1 MSRKQSPEE
10 KYAEA
15 VAKKIGTTQ
24 RRVLNLFR
32 SALSEASLLAQ
43 QVDFNPDKPFTFDDY
58 PLTKKRSDKLIN
70 DLQKQILSTVSA
82 SVAYAWDLAEKKNDE
97 LVKSVLGSQAVPH
110 RRTEGVKAFTARRE
124 QGLSLSDRVW
134 KYTDQFKEEL
144 EMSLDLGLRDGL
156 DAPAMS
162 RAVREYL
169 AEPNKLFR
177 RVRDEHGQLHLSS
190 MAKAYHPGQGVYRSS
205 YKNALRL
212 TATETNMAYRTAD
225 YERIQELDFVR
236 GIEVCLSNNHTL
248 NGKPFHCICDEFA
261 GKYPKDFK
269 FIGWH
274 PLCRCYV
281 KTILSDDPFTPE
293 DTPEVKDIP
302 QGLKNWVANNGDRI
316 DRAFDKGRPA
326 YWLRDNASTLRL
338 KHNVSKSYK
347 PTLAERSK
355 ARHEART
362 SEQIEEIKR
371 RWEVRGNIHQH
382 APELERIIKVYKS
395 ESPSLSTLSQKTLDG
410 IRSGELRGDALK
422 RRLSQITHKEEV
434 KRQWDEYKP
443 IHKLADLIHDPRM
456 AVAHHGL
463 EAVDTVHSSVSKK
476 LASWEGLHIDELKK
490 KLEFEINWVTK
501 QKKYS
506 TWEVARDAY
515 TMKLREVD
523 KAIKIEEA
531 KAQAAYALAFAKT
544 TKSKAVKELA
554 SELDLLLS
562 KQWKSTSDIEQKAK
576 ELRAKVDKLI
586 AKQTPK
592 AKLGVSFKPEDYT
605 QERKDRAVWDKD
617 RGDKADKALI
627 DTAGR
632 QWSLASNDEKERV
645 YEYTHH
651 FCNVNEP
658 LQGRSYIGYQTVEE
672 FYHRVANIE
681 SYISKNKLPVDMW
694 FTRGDDGLGAVASRI
709 RFAGG
714 VMPDKVEDLVGAVM
728 QEGGFMSTASRK
740 GEGFNYR
747 SVIINIYAPKGT
759 QAAYVEPI
767 SVFGN
772 GSGMN
777 WDGETRFKTFS
788 SEQETLFQRGT
799 KMRITK
805 VYKEGGKTYIDCEVI
820 GQELKP
826 ISYVNNEDIGF

>member
-32 SALSEASLLAQ
+32 SALGEASLLAQ
-43 QVDFNPDKPFTFDDY
+43 QVDFKPDKPFAFDDY

-82 SVAYAWDLAEKKNDE
+82 SVAYAWGLAEEKNDE
-97 LVKSVLGSQAVPH
+97 LVKRVLGVQALQR
-110 RRTEGVKAFTARRE
+110 RRTHGVEAFTARRE
-124 QGLSLSDRVW
+124 QGLNLSDRVW

-190 MAKAYHPGQGVYRSS
+190 RAKAYHPGQGVYRSS

-269 FIGWH
+269 FVGWH

-293 DTPEVKDIP
+293 DTPEVADIP
-302 QGLKNWVANNGDRI
+302 QGLKGWVANNGDRI
-316 DRAFDKGRPA
+316 DRAFEKGRPA
-326 YWLRDNASTLRL
+326 YWLRDNASALRL
-338 KHNVSKSYK
+338 KRKVSKSSK

-355 ARHEART
+355 TRHEART
-362 SEQIEEIKR
+362 SEQIEEIKK

-382 APELERIIKVYKS
+382 APELERIIKVYTN
-395 ESPSLSTLSQKTLDG
+395 EAPSLSTLSQKTLDG

-422 RRLSQITHKEEV
+422 RRLDQIAHKEEI
-434 KRQWDEYKP
+434 KKQWDEYKP
-443 IHKLADLIHDPRM
+443 IYRR
-456 AVAHHGL
+456 G
-463 EAVDTVHSSVSKK
+463 
-476 LASWEGLHIDELKK
+476 
-490 KLEFEINWVTK
+490 
-501 QKKYS
+501 
-506 TWEVARDAY
+506 
-515 TMKLREVD
+515 
-523 KAIKIEEA
+523 
-531 KAQAAYALAFAKT
+531 AL
-544 TKSKAVKELA
+544 
-554 SELDLLLS
+554 
-562 KQWKSTSDIEQKAK
+562 
-576 ELRAKVDKLI
+576 
-586 AKQTPK
+586 
-592 AKLGVSFKPEDYT
+592 FKPEDYT
-605 QERKDRAVWDKD
+605 HERKDKAVWDKGN
-617 RGDKADKALI
+617 GDKADKALI
-627 DTAGR
+627 DTAGK
-632 QWSLASNDEKERV
+632 QWKLASGDEKECV
-645 YEYTHH
+645 YEYTYHS
-651 FCNVNEP
+651 CNVNEP
-658 LQGRSYIGYQTVEE
+658 LQGRSHIGYQTVEE
-672 FYHRVANIE
+672 FYHRVGNIE

-694 FTRGDDGLGAVASRI
+694 FTRGDDGLDVVASRI

-714 VMPDKVEDLVGAVM
+714 VMPEKIEDLVGAVM
-728 QEGGFMSTASRK
+728 LEGGFMSTASRK
-740 GEGFNYR
+740 GEGFSYR
-747 SVIINIYAPKGT
+747 SVIMNVYAPKGT
-759 QAAYVEPI
+759 QAAYIEPI
-767 SVFGN
+767 SMFGR
-772 GSGMN
+772 GAGKD
-777 WDGETRFKTFS
+777 WDGDTRFKVFGS
-788 SEQETLFQRGT
+788 DQETLFQRGT

-805 VYKEGGKTYIDCEVI
+805 VYKEGDKTYIDCEVI
-820 GQELKP
+820 GQEIKP
-826 ISYVNNEDIGF
+826 ISYVKDEDIGF

>member
-1 MSRKQSPEE
+1 MSRRQSPEE

-43 QVDFNPDKPFTFDDY
+43 QVDFKPDKPFTFDDY
-58 PLTKKRSDKLIN
+58 PRTKKRSDKLIN

-82 SVAYAWDLAEKKNDE
+82 SVAYAWDLAERKNDE
-97 LVKSVLGSQAVPH
+97 LVKSVLGGQAVPH

-124 QGLSLSDRVW
+124 QGLNLSDRVW

-156 DAPAMS
+156 DAPAMG

-177 RVRDEHGQLHLSS
+177 RVRDEHGHLHLSS
-190 MAKAYHPGQGVYRSS
+190 RAKAYHPGQGVYRSS

-293 DTPEVKDIP
+293 DTPEVKDVP

-362 SEQIEEIKR
+362 SEQIEEIKK

-382 APELERIIKVYKS
+382 APELDRIIKVYKS
-395 ESPSLSTLSQKTLDG
+395 EAPSLSTLSQKTLDG

-443 IHKLADLIHDPRM
+443 IHKLADIIYNPRQ
-456 AVAHHGL
+456 AVATHGVDAV
-463 EAVDTVHSSVSKK
+463 EAVHGSVSKK
-476 LASWEGLHIDELKK
+476 LTSWEGLHIDELKK

-515 TMKLREVD
+515 AMKLREVD
-523 KAIKIEEA
+523 KAIKIEEI

-544 TKSKAVKELA
+544 TKSKVVKELA

-562 KQWKSTSDIEQKAK
+562 KQWKSTSAIEQKAQ

-586 AKQTPK
+586 AKQTPR
-592 AKLGVSFKPEDYT
+592 AKLGASFKPEDYT
-605 QERKDRAVWDKD
+605 QERKDKAIWAKNRTESMSLLKGRADAIYKE
-617 RGDKADKALI
+617 A
-627 DTAGR
+627 TAEER
-632 QWSLASNDEKERV
+632 LAV
-645 YEYTHH
+645 YEYTRGSGHINRPLRGYDKSWSS
-651 FCNVNEP
+651 FKGIGNVALDNESRHAP
-658 LQGRSYIGYQTVEE
+658 SRIKAIDSMLSRATYEEDVWLQRGVDADGLKAFLGIQSISDLPSALGKTVTDT
-672 FYHRVANIE
+672 A
-681 SYISKNKLPVDMW
+681 YISC
-694 FTRGDDGLGAVASRI
+694 GAAK
-709 RFAGG
+709 GT
-714 VMPDKVEDLVGAVM
+714 
-728 QEGGFMSTASRK
+728 GFS
-740 GEGFNYR
+740 GYIF
-747 SVIINIYAPKGT
+747 NIYCP
-759 QAAYVEPI
+759 
-767 SVFGN
+767 
-772 GSGMN
+772 
-777 WDGETRFKTFS
+777 
-788 SEQETLFQRGT
+788 RGT
-799 KMRITK
+799 KML
-805 VYKEGGKTYIDCEVI
+805 YIDGRSSYTCE
-820 GQELKP
+820 
-826 ISYVNNEDIGF
+826 NEMLIMRNTTFRVVKVEGKFIDLEVVSQ

>member
-43 QVDFNPDKPFTFDDY
+43 QVDFKPDKPFTFDDY

-82 SVAYAWDLAEKKNDE
+82 SVAYAWNLAEEKNDE
-97 LVKSVLGSQAVPH
+97 LVKRVLGVQAVQR
-110 RRTEGVKAFTARRE
+110 RRTHGVEAFTARRE

-134 KYTDQFKEEL
+134 KYTAQFKEEL

-225 YERIQELDFVR
+225 YKRIQELDFVR

-269 FIGWH
+269 FVGWH

-281 KTILSDDPFTPE
+281 KTILSDDPFMPE
-293 DTPEVKDIP
+293 DTPEVTDIP
-302 QGLKNWVANNGDRI
+302 QGLKDWVENNGDRI

-362 SEQIEEIKR
+362 SEQIEEIKK

-395 ESPSLSTLSQKTLDG
+395 EAPSLSTLSQKTLDG

-443 IHKLADLIHDPRM
+443 IHKLADIIYNPRQ
-456 AVAHHGL
+456 AVATHGVDAV
-463 EAVDTVHSSVSKK
+463 EAVHVSVSKK
-476 LASWEGLHIDELKK
+476 LTSWESLHIDELKK
-490 KLEFEINWVTK
+490 KLEFEIKWVAK

-523 KAIKIEEA
+523 EAIKIEEV
-531 KAQAAYALAFAKT
+531 KAQSAYALAFAKT
-544 TKSKAVKELA
+544 TKSKAAKALA
-554 SELDLLLS
+554 SELDTLLS
-562 KQWKSTSDIEQKAK
+562 KQWKSTSAIEQKSK

-592 AKLGVSFKPEDYT
+592 AKLGASFKPEDYT
-605 QERKDRAVWDKD
+605 QERKDKAIWAKNRTESMSLLKGRADAIYKE
-617 RGDKADKALI
+617 A
-627 DTAGR
+627 TAEER
-632 QWSLASNDEKERV
+632 LAV
-645 YEYTHH
+645 YEYTRGSGHINRPLRGYDKSWSS
-651 FCNVNEP
+651 FKGIGNVALDNESRHAP
-658 LQGRSYIGYQTVEE
+658 SRIKAIDSMLSRATYEEDVWLQRGVDADGLKAFLGIQSISDLPSALGKTVTDT
-672 FYHRVANIE
+672 A
-681 SYISKNKLPVDMW
+681 YISC
-694 FTRGDDGLGAVASRI
+694 GAAK
-709 RFAGG
+709 GT
-714 VMPDKVEDLVGAVM
+714 
-728 QEGGFMSTASRK
+728 GFS
-740 GEGFNYR
+740 GYIF
-747 SVIINIYAPKGT
+747 NIYCP
-759 QAAYVEPI
+759 
-767 SVFGN
+767 
-772 GSGMN
+772 
-777 WDGETRFKTFS
+777 
-788 SEQETLFQRGT
+788 RGT
-799 KMRITK
+799 KML
-805 VYKEGGKTYIDCEVI
+805 YIDGRSSYTCE
-820 GQELKP
+820 
-826 ISYVNNEDIGF
+826 NEMLIMRNTTFRVVKVEGKFIDLEVVSQ

>member
-43 QVDFNPDKPFTFDDY
+43 QVDFKPDKPFTFDDY

-82 SVAYAWDLAEKKNDE
+82 SVAYAWNLAEEKNDE
-97 LVKSVLGSQAVPH
+97 LVKRVLGVQAVQR
-110 RRTEGVKAFTARRE
+110 RRTHGVEAFTARRE

-134 KYTDQFKEEL
+134 KYTAQFKEEL

-225 YERIQELDFVR
+225 YKRIQELDFVR

-269 FIGWH
+269 FVGWH

-281 KTILSDDPFTPE
+281 KTILSDDPFMPE
-293 DTPEVKDIP
+293 DTPEVTDIP
-302 QGLKNWVANNGDRI
+302 QGLKDWVENNGDRI

-362 SEQIEEIKR
+362 SEQIEEIKK

-382 APELERIIKVYKS
+382 APELERIIKVYTN
-395 ESPSLSTLSQKTLDG
+395 EAPSLSALSQKTLDG
-410 IRSGELRGDALK
+410 IRSGELQGDALK
-422 RRLSQITHKEEV
+422 RRLDQIAHKEGI
-434 KRQWDEYKP
+434 KKQWDEYKP
-443 IHKLADLIHDPRM
+443 IHKLANLISRPRH
-456 AVAHHGL
+456 AVATHGI
-463 EAVDTVHSSVSKK
+463 EAVEAVHSAVGKK
-476 LASWEGLHIDELKK
+476 LSSWDGLPLSELKK
-490 KLEFEINWVTK
+490 KLEFEIKWVTK

-515 TMKLREVD
+515 AMKLREVD
-523 KAIKIEEA
+523 KSIKIEEI
-531 KAQAAYALAFAKT
+531 KAQSAYALAFAKT
-544 TKSKAVKELA
+544 TKSKAAKALA
-554 SELDLLLS
+554 SELDTLLS
-562 KQWKSTSDIEQKAK
+562 KQWKSTSAIEQKAK

-592 AKLGVSFKPEDYT
+592 AKLGASFKPEDYT
-605 QERKDRAVWDKD
+605 QERKDKAIWAKNRTESMSLLKGRADAIYKE
-617 RGDKADKALI
+617 A
-627 DTAGR
+627 TAEER
-632 QWSLASNDEKERV
+632 LAV
-645 YEYTHH
+645 YEYTRGSGHINRPLRGYDKSWSS
-651 FCNVNEP
+651 FKGIGNVALDNESRHAP
-658 LQGRSYIGYQTVEE
+658 SRIKAIDSMLSRATYEEDVWLQRGVDADGLKAFLGIQSISDLPSALGKTVTDT
-672 FYHRVANIE
+672 A
-681 SYISKNKLPVDMW
+681 YISC
-694 FTRGDDGLGAVASRI
+694 GAAK
-709 RFAGG
+709 GT
-714 VMPDKVEDLVGAVM
+714 
-728 QEGGFMSTASRK
+728 GFS
-740 GEGFNYR
+740 GYIF
-747 SVIINIYAPKGT
+747 NIYCP
-759 QAAYVEPI
+759 
-767 SVFGN
+767 
-772 GSGMN
+772 
-777 WDGETRFKTFS
+777 
-788 SEQETLFQRGT
+788 RGT
-799 KMRITK
+799 KML
-805 VYKEGGKTYIDCEVI
+805 YIDGRSSYTCE
-820 GQELKP
+820 
-826 ISYVNNEDIGF
+826 NEMLIMRNTTFRVVKVEGKFIDLEVVSQ